1 MAEEEAK
8 KEESKSEKK
17 EDTSDL
23 PTQAKTQKWLNNA
36 TITLIQWFPLGSS
49 GWLLFSF
56 LKNSQITQALIT
68 FPLTA
73 FSVAWAAYSKGFLA
87 RVQSIYEERGDKD
100 ATNLVAWQDK
110 LDQAVKWQL
119 AGTEANYLKCQGLEV
134 SQSKTEGL
142 STFKLSLKDVFI
154 PLELSGQFWRS
165 PDGHNLPMSKG
176 FHSAQEVSEFLE
188 KSNEFRIWDILR
200 GQNSSDRSIVIQA
213 WGGYGKTTLLRHV
226 TYIYCHQLYRKAP
239 YSTRQGKVPK
249 LLPVLLPFRQWQ
261 ETINDEKPDLPTLI
275 EKFHIPSLP
284 GGNDLSF
291 RRDWWAKYWL
301 NQQSGMLIMFDG
313 FDEVK
318 EERRNF
324 ISKWIGQQM
333 QKFPNAV
340 FIVTSR
346 PTAYRL
352 RFDSESKLS
361 LPFWVKPLN
370 KQQQESFIQRW
381 YLSYEKYI
389 SVRTEHPQVITT
401 EASRNTQDLLK
412 QLQEKPELNDLAKN
426 PLMLA
431 IMVNLHAS
439 YRGATLPDRR
449 VDLYRDIIRLQLG
462 DRPLAKKIDL
472 LLPLQDSQ
480 RVLQQLALFMV
491 LESRYAIDQDSL
503 LQQLQNILDKCNLSV
518 NNQAFLRQMEEV
530 SELLVKVDR
539 DYEFAHRN
547 FQSYLAA
554 CEIIETKQENLL
566 LANWSDT
573 ELKETLIMYAS
584 LAYSTQLISDLLALK
599 QNAATALAYE
609 CFKCLKAAN
618 RRIDSSLEQQI
629 QKATIYIGDEDKIIY
644 MVNKIIRDEISI
656 NSSKTITDPKVIQG
670 IDWLV
675 KNSLYQPL
683 ETYLKN
689 GQWRE
694 ADQETSRL
702 MLLIAKR
709 EDEGWLDKESIKNFP
724 CEELRTIDK
733 LWVDYSNGK
742 FGFSVQKKVWMDCGG
757 IPGEYDDNVYKK
769 FADQVGWR
777 RGGEWLSYNELTYLL
792 DGSEKA
798 HLPITARG
806 HGEKHISSRWGYYLN
821 EKKINWLILIPWVEL
836 FSRATTCNL

>member
-8 KEESKSEKK
+8 KEESKSEDEKDSELTK
-17 EDTSDL
+17 FKSESQL
-23 PTQAKTQKWLNNA
+23 AGGFVQGIAQA
-36 TITLIQWFPLGSS
+36 LIQWMPVGGS
-49 GWLLFSF
+49 GAVFFTFLLRQDWLMAIVTLP
-56 LKNSQITQALIT
+56 ITAIAV
-68 FPLTA
+68 F
-73 FSVAWAAYSKGFLA
+73 WAAFTGGLLSKIQEIAKSMGEKSGTFLGKWLRA
-87 RVQSIYEERGDKD
+87 ILEGIF
-100 ATNLVAWQDK
+100 
-110 LDQAVKWQL
+110 WQL
-119 AGTEANYLKCQGLEV
+119 IRTEANYLKCQGLEV

-142 STFKLSLKDVFI
+142 STFKPSLKDVFI
-154 PLELSGQFWRS
+154 PLELSGEFWRS
-165 PDGHNLPMSKG
+165 PDGHNLPMPMG
-176 FHSAQEVSEFLE
+176 FHSVQEVSEFLE
-188 KSNEFRIWDILR
+188 KSKEFRIWDILR
-200 GQNSSDRSIVIQA
+200 ICPRNSGDHSMVIHA

-261 ETINDEKPDLPTLI
+261 ETIYNEKPDLPTLI
-275 EKFHIPSLP
+275 EKFHIPRLP
-284 GGNDLSF
+284 EGDDLSF
-291 RRDWWAKYWL
+291 RPDWWAKYWL
-301 NQQSGMLIMFDG
+301 NQKSGMLIMFDG

-318 EERRNF
+318 EERRAF
-324 ISKWIGQQM
+324 ISQWIGQQM

-352 RFDSESKLS
+352 HFDSESKLS

-381 YLSYEKYI
+381 YLSYEKHI
-389 SVRTEHPQVITT
+389 SARTEHPQVITT

-412 QLQEKPELNDLAKN
+412 QLQERPELNDLAKN
-426 PLMLA
+426 SLMLA
-431 IMVNLHAS
+431 IMVNLHAN

-480 RVLQQLALFMV
+480 RVLQKLALFLV

-503 LQQLQNILDKCNLSV
+503 LKQLQKILDQCNLSV
-518 NNQAFLRQMEEV
+518 NNQAFLQQIEEV

-539 DYEFAHRN
+539 DYEFAHRD

-573 ELKETLIMYAS
+573 EWKETLVMYAS
-584 LAYSTQLISDLLALK
+584 LAYSTQLISDLFTLE
-599 QNAATALAYE
+599 QQAAHSLAYE
-609 CFKCLKAAN
+609 CLKCLKAAK
-618 RRIDSSLEQQI
+618 RRIDPALEN
-629 QKATIYIGDEDKIIY
+629 A
-644 MVNKIIRDEISI
+644 
-656 NSSKTITDPKVIQG
+656 
-670 IDWLV
+670 
-675 KNSLYQPL
+675 LYQQL

-694 ADQETSRL
+694 ADEETTRL

-709 EDEGWLDKESIKNFP
+709 EYRGWLDVESIEKFP

-733 LWVDYSNGK
+733 LWVDYSGGK
-742 FGFSVQKKVWMDCGG
+742 FGVSVQKKVWIDCGG
-757 IPGEYDDNVYKK
+757 VPGELDWDVCEK

-777 RGGEWLSYNELTYLL
+777 RSGKLLSYDELNFLL
-792 DGSEKA
+792 EGSKKA
-798 HLPITARG
+798 HLPNWYRLREDKVWVPSLFYRG
-806 HGEKHISSRWGYYLN
+806 VIS
-821 EKKINWLILIPWVEL
+821 L
-836 FSRATTCNL
+836 FSRSDL

>member
-1 MAEEEAK
+1 MTEEAGK
-8 KEESKSEKK
+8 QEESKSEDEKDSELTK
-17 EDTSDL
+17 FKSERQL
-23 PTQAKTQKWLNNA
+23 AGGLVQGIGQA
-36 TITLIQWFPLGSS
+36 LIQWMPVGGSGAVFLTFLLQQNWLMAIVIFPV
-49 GWLLFSF
+49 
-56 LKNSQITQALIT
+56 TLIT
-68 FPLTA
+68 
-73 FSVAWAAYSKGFLA
+73 VFLA
-87 RVQSIYEERGDKD
+87 TFTDGLLSKIQEIAKRMAEESGTFLEKWLRAILEG
-100 ATNLVAWQDK
+100 VR
-110 LDQAVKWQL
+110 WQL

-134 SQSKTEGL
+134 SQSKIEGL
-142 STFKLSLKDVFI
+142 STFKPSLKDVFI
-154 PLELSGQFWRS
+154 PLELSGEFWRS
-165 PDGHNLPMSKG
+165 PDGHNLPMPMG
-176 FHSAQEVSEFLE
+176 FHSVQEVSEFLE

-200 GQNSSDRSIVIQA
+200 GCPRNNSDRSIVIQA

-226 TYIYCHQLYRKAP
+226 TYIYCHQLYRQAP

-318 EERRNF
+318 EERRAF
-324 ISKWIGQQM
+324 ISQWIGQQM

-352 RFDSESKLS
+352 HFDSESKLS

-381 YLSYEKYI
+381 YLSYEKHI
-389 SVRTEHPQVITT
+389 SARTEHPQVITT

-412 QLQEKPELNDLAKN
+412 QLQERPELNDLAKN
-426 PLMLA
+426 SLMLA
-431 IMVNLHAS
+431 IMVNLHAN

-480 RVLQQLALFMV
+480 RVLQKLALFLV

-503 LQQLQNILDKCNLSV
+503 LKQLQKILDQCNLSV
-518 NNQAFLRQMEEV
+518 NNQAFLQQIEEV

-539 DYEFAHRN
+539 DYEFAHRD

-573 ELKETLIMYAS
+573 EWKETLVMYAS
-584 LAYSTQLISDLLALK
+584 LAYSTQLISDLFTLE
-599 QNAATALAYE
+599 QQAAHSLAYE
-609 CFKCLKAAN
+609 CLKCLKAAK
-618 RRIDSSLEQQI
+618 RRIDPALEN
-629 QKATIYIGDEDKIIY
+629 A
-644 MVNKIIRDEISI
+644 
-656 NSSKTITDPKVIQG
+656 
-670 IDWLV
+670 
-675 KNSLYQPL
+675 LYQQL

-694 ADQETSRL
+694 ADEETTRL

-709 EDEGWLDKESIKNFP
+709 EYRGWLDVESIEKFP

-733 LWVDYSNGK
+733 LWVDYSGGK
-742 FGFSVQKKVWMDCGG
+742 FGVSVQKKVWIDCGG
-757 IPGEYDDNVYKK
+757 VPGELDWDVCEK

-777 RGGEWLSYNELTYLL
+777 RSGKLLSYDELNFLL
-792 DGSEKA
+792 EGSKKA
-798 HLPITARG
+798 HLPNWYRLREDKVWVPSLFYRG
-806 HGEKHISSRWGYYLN
+806 VIS
-821 EKKINWLILIPWVEL
+821 L
-836 FSRATTCNL
+836 FSRSDL

>member
-1 MAEEEAK
+1 MTEEAGK
-8 KEESKSEKK
+8 QKESKSEEKK
-17 EDTSDL
+17 DSELTKFKSERQL
-23 PTQAKTQKWLNNA
+23 AGGLVQGIGQA
-36 TITLIQWFPLGSS
+36 LIQWMPVGGSGAVFLTFLLQQNWLMAIVIFPVTV
-49 GWLLFSF
+49 
-56 LKNSQITQALIT
+56 IT
-68 FPLTA
+68 
-73 FSVAWAAYSKGFLA
+73 VFLA
-87 RVQSIYEERGDKD
+87 TFTDGLLSKIQEIAKRMAEESGTFLEKWLRAILEG
-100 ATNLVAWQDK
+100 VR
-110 LDQAVKWQL
+110 WQL

-134 SQSKTEGL
+134 SQSKIEGL
-142 STFKLSLKDVFI
+142 STFKPSLKDVFI
-154 PLELSGQFWRS
+154 PLELSGEFWRS
-165 PDGHNLPMSKG
+165 PDGHNLPMPMG
-176 FHSAQEVSEFLE
+176 FHSVQEVSELLE

-200 GQNSSDRSIVIQA
+200 GCSRNSSDRSIVIQA

-318 EERRNF
+318 EERRAF
-324 ISKWIGQQM
+324 ISQWIGQQM

-352 RFDSESKLS
+352 HFDSESKLS

-370 KQQQESFIQRW
+370 KQQQESFVQRW
-381 YLSYEKYI
+381 YLSYEKNI
-389 SVRTEHPQVITT
+389 SARTEQPQVITT

-412 QLQEKPELNDLAKN
+412 QLQERPELNDLAKN

-480 RVLQQLALFMV
+480 QVLQKLALFLV

-503 LQQLQNILDKCNLSV
+503 LQQLQKILDRCNLSV
-518 NNQAFLRQMEEV
+518 NNQAFLQQMEEV

-539 DYEFAHRN
+539 DYEFAHRH

-573 ELKETLIMYAS
+573 EWKETLVMYAS
-584 LAYSTQLISDLLALK
+584 LAYSTQLISDLLTLK
-599 QNAATALAYE
+599 KQAATDLAYE

-618 RRIDSSLEQQI
+618 RRIDPALEQ
-629 QKATIYIGDEDKIIY
+629 AIIALQST
-644 MVNKIIRDEISI
+644 VE
-656 NSSKTITDPKVIQG
+656 
-670 IDWLV
+670 
-675 KNSLYQPL
+675 NSLYQQL
-683 ETYLKN
+683 ETFLKN

-694 ADQETSRL
+694 ADQETTRL

-709 EDEGWLDKESIKNFP
+709 EDEGYLDVESIKKFP

-742 FGFSVQKKVWMDCGG
+742 FGFSVQKKVWIDCGG
-757 IPGEYDDNVYKK
+757 VPGEDDYGVYIK
-769 FADQVGWR
+769 FADRVGWR
-777 RGGEWLSYNELTYLL
+777 GSGDWLSYSELTYLL
-792 DGSEKA
+792 EDSKHA
-798 HLPITARG
+798 HLPFTIYGRG
-806 HGEKHISSRWGYYLN
+806 WMGTLRGIWERRSVVGA
-821 EKKINWLILIPWVEL
+821 L
-836 FSRATTCNL
+836 FSRNDL

>member
-8 KEESKSEKK
+8 KEESKSEDEK
-17 EDTSDL
+17 EATSNF
-23 PTQAKTQKWLNNA
+23 PAQVKTQKWFNTVTL
-36 TITLIQWFPLGSS
+36 TIIQWFPLGSS

-56 LKNSQITQALIT
+56 LQNSQITQALIT

-73 FSVAWAAYSKGFLA
+73 LSVAWAAYSKGFLA

-110 LDQAVKWQL
+110 LDQAVKWQF

-134 SQSKTEGL
+134 SQSKIEGL
-142 STFKLSLKDVFI
+142 STFKPSLKDVFI
-154 PLELSGQFWRS
+154 PLELSGDFWRS
-165 PDGHNLPMSKG
+165 PDGYNLPMPMG

-200 GQNSSDRSIVIQA
+200 GCPRNNSDRSIVIQA

-261 ETINDEKPDLPTLI
+261 ETIYNEKPDLPILI

-318 EERRNF
+318 EERRTF
-324 ISKWIGQQM
+324 ISQWIGRQM

-352 RFDSESKLS
+352 HFDSESKLS
-361 LPFWVKPLN
+361 LSFWVKPLN
-370 KQQQESFIQRW
+370 QEQQESFIQRW

-389 SVRTEHPQVITT
+389 SVPTEHQQVITT
-401 EASRNTQDLLK
+401 EANRNTQELLK
-412 QLQEKPELNDLAKN
+412 QLQERPELDDLAKN

-431 IMVNLHAS
+431 IMANLHGS

-480 RVLQQLALFMV
+480 RVLQKLALFMV
-491 LESRYAIDQDSL
+491 LESRYTIDQYSL
-503 LQQLQNILDKCNLSV
+503 LQQLQNILDQCNLSV
-518 NNQAFLRQMEEV
+518 NNQAFLQQMEEV

-539 DYEFAHRN
+539 DYEFAHRH

-573 ELKETLIMYAS
+573 EWKETLIMYAS
-584 LAYSTQLISDLLALK
+584 LAYSTQLISDLLTLK
-599 QNAATALAYE
+599 QQAATALAYE
-609 CFKCLKAAN
+609 CLQCLKAAN
-618 RRIDSSLEQQI
+618 RRIDPALKQ
-629 QKATIYIGDEDKIIY
+629 AMIILQST
-644 MVNKIIRDEISI
+644 VA
-656 NSSKTITDPKVIQG
+656 
-670 IDWLV
+670 
-675 KNSLYQPL
+675 NSLFQQL
-683 ETYLKN
+683 EIFLKM

-694 ADQETSRL
+694 ADQETNRL
-702 MLLIAKR
+702 MLQIVGKEADQWLSL
-709 EDEGWLDKESIKNFP
+709 EDIQNFP
-724 CEELRTIDK
+724 CEDLRAINK
-733 LWVDYSNGK
+733 LWVNNSGGK
-742 FGFSVQKKVWMDCGG
+742 FGFSVQKKVWIDCGG
-757 IPGEYDDNVYKK
+757 IPGEYDYDVDKK
-769 FADQVGWR
+769 FADRVGWR
-777 RGGEWLSYNELTYLL
+777 RRRDWLSYEELTFLI
-792 DGSEKA
+792 GISNHA
-798 HLPITARG
+798 HLP
-806 HGEKHISSRWGYYLN
+806 SYLTF
-821 EKKINWLILIPWVEL
+821 LMVSVFSL
-836 FSRATTCNL
+836 FSRNDL